1 MHVSV
6 ERNKSDLI
14 TRDTGKSKG
23 DKVKGKVKGN
33 AKRFP
38 IVPPHWIVL
47 PFGLDTTSK
56 VFKSIVS
63 SLKSTSII

>member
-23 DKVKGKVKGN
+23 DKVKEKVKGN

-38 IVPPHWIVL
+38 IVPPH
-47 PFGLDTTSK
+47 
-56 VFKSIVS
+56 
-63 SLKSTSII
+63 